1 MNDISNI
8 DVHCILYIFLC
19 IICSVWHEYSSSIN
33 SESFKISVVIE
44 KNWGT
49 YEDFYTMHL

>member
-1 MNDISNI
+1 MIFQISTYTAYYTYFYVLSVQCNM
-8 DVHCILYIFLC
+8 YIR
-19 IICSVWHEYSSSIN
+19 VVIN
-33 SESFKISVVIE
+33 NESFKISVIIE